1 MRCCRAVGRQ
11 DLEAGHLVDLA
22 MKQPEVFEQP
32 ENQLTECT

>member
-22 MKQPEVFEQP
+22 MKQPE
-32 ENQLTECT
+32 NQLTECT